1 MRACANTHTQLNASY
16 VWLQQ
21 TSDARSVLGSI
32 CQNLHRA
39 PYRVASI
46 KPLDM
51 IGSQQTRFSAAEI
64 DDVKKA
70 FHNFVLYEDVK
81 NQREISTSKMNSVC
95 KSKAI
100 INCEPGCGP
109 RWSPG

>member
-21 TSDARSVLGSI
+21 TSDVRSALGSI

-51 IGSQQTRFSAAEI
+51 IGSQRTRFSAAEI
-64 DDVKKA
+64 DDVKKL
-70 FHNFVLYEDVK
+70 FTIVLYTRTLKINEK
-81 NQREISTSKMNSVC
+81 SVLA
-95 KSKAI
+95 K
-100 INCEPGCGP
+100 
-109 RWSPG
+109 